1 MPAQMLD
8 ATTDHGVF
16 LLYEVLAWV
25 LVLVWV
31 LFFGFAHR
39 AVGLGACA
47 KLVVQY

>member
-25 LVLVWV
+25 LVWL
-31 LFFGFAHR
+31 LFFGFAHQ